1 MEEKTKKLAVNI
13 IGGLIGFGLGLALVS
28 MFLGVVVC
36 KSSVPLE
43 IDGKTRLLNDSL
55 SLFDKD
61 YATLGIN
68 NTFAILSFII
78 TAVGA
83 IILGIDASLRNKAG
97 KDLRIMRI
105 VGIVITAVGSVLI
118 LVSGI
123 LLANDIEDFFV
134 GIALDAAKSEMGSQA
149 GVTDEMLIIAIKQII
164 SVKIY
169 VGVYLGFIGGLCATI
184 GGVLLLLKPFAP
196 TKPTAEAPVTE
207 ATANEQVQPQATAT
221 IDPFAD
227 NNANN
232 DNNNNTVL

>member
-13 IGGLIGFGLGLALVS
+13 IGGLVGFGLGLALVS
-28 MFLGVVVC
+28 MFLGVAVC
-36 KSSVPLE
+36 NSPVTGNQS
-43 IDGKTRLLNDSL
+43 IG
-55 SLFDKD
+55 LFDED
-61 YATLGIN
+61 YSTFGIN

-123 LLANDIEDFFV
+123 ILAKDLKDFFV
-134 GIALDAAKSEMGSQA
+134 SIAHISLKDY
-149 GVTDEMLIIAIKQII
+149 I
-164 SVKIY
+164 SVNIG

-196 TKPTAEAPVTE
+196 TKPEAEAPVTE
-207 ATANEQVQPQATAT
+207 ATANEQAQPQATAT
-221 IDPFAD
+221 IDPSAD